1 MTNTAERDGS
11 RDSSS
16 TQGRPQAHVDRRI
29 VKTQAAIHRALEEL
43 VCEKPP
49 QRITVAEIT
58 RRANIHRKTF
68 YLHYNS
74 VDELFREELES
85 MKQDYADTI
94 DSIPPTMSIAD
105 INRVFFDFAGR
116 QGPLFEQLVV
126 SPEYRHYAERF
137 FHMNL
142 VHNRARHNPYAHLSR
157 EEQNTINTFL
167 VAGTLDMYRQW
178 IADGKTMPLDELVT
192 LSTQLLSHGAAQFR
206 K

>member
-1 MTNTAERDGS
+1 MTNTAERDS
-11 RDSSS
+11 SLDSS
-16 TQGRPQAHVDRRI
+16 TKQRRPQTHVDRR
-29 VKTQAAIHRALEEL
+29 VAKTQAAIHRALDEL

-49 QRITVAEIT
+49 HKISVAEIT
-58 RRANIHRKTF
+58 RHANIHRKTF

-85 MKQDYADTI
+85 MKQDYAETI
-94 DSIPPTMSIAD
+94 DSIPPTMTIAD
-105 INRVFFDFAGR
+105 VNRVFFDFATR
-116 QGPLFEQLVV
+116 QGSLFEQLVV

-157 EEQNTINTFL
+157 EQQNIINTFL
-167 VAGTLDMYRQW
+167 TAGTLDMYRQW

-206 K
+206 Q